1 VNDGSGA
8 NTLSPNAGS
17 WANEADRKTEM
28 KITIHGAGG
37 GEVTGSAYLVQT
49 RDANVLLDLGLFQ
62 GANKVENYNRR
73 PPKGAFDKLDAVV
86 LTHAHLDHTGRLP
99 LLTRAGYRGPI
110 HATPATI
117 DMADLILRDAAHL
130 QKADVERENR
140 RRQRQGQALLEPLY
154 TQEDVER
161 LRPLYRSLAY
171 DQPTTVAPGID
182 IRVVEA
188 GHMLGSVS
196 IEMTVEED
204 SKKRVVIFSG
214 DLGPRGA
221 PLHRDPVPFKH
232 ADIVFMES
240 TYGDRDHRPLM
251 ETAVETRAV
260 VQKAVEAGGK
270 ILVPV
275 FAVGRTQLLLY
286 LLAGAFQRGTLV
298 PFPIYIDSPMA
309 IEATKI
315 YGKHTELFDDEAL
328 AMYQSG
334 DLRENL
340 ETAQFCPT
348 AEDSRALNSLK
359 GPCLIMAGAGMCTG
373 GRILH
378 HFRHNLSRPGTTVLI
393 VGYQGHGSLGRRLVD
408 KKETVTIFGEKIPV
422 RASVHT
428 FGGLSGHA
436 GQSDLMHWLGS
447 FAASRPHV
455 FLTHGEDRSRKPLG
469 TLIEE
474 RYQLRV
480 DYPKLGERIEV

>member
-1 VNDGSGA
+1 
-8 NTLSPNAGS
+8 
-17 WANEADRKTEM
+17 M
-28 KITIHGAGG
+28 KITVHGAGG
-37 GEVTGSAYLVQT
+37 GEVTGSAYLLQT
-49 RDANVLLDLGLFQ
+49 REATILVDLGLFQ
-62 GANKVENYNRR
+62 GAHKLENYNRL
-73 PPKGAFDKLDAVV
+73 PKKGAFDKLDAVI

-99 LLTRAGYRGPI
+99 LLTRAGYNGPI

-117 DMADLILRDAAHL
+117 DIADLILKDSAHL
-130 QKADVERENR
+130 QKADVERQNR
-140 RRQRQGQALLEPLY
+140 RRQRQGQELLEPLY
-154 TQEDVER
+154 EQNDVES
-161 LRPLYRSLAY
+161 LRPLYRPLPY
-171 DQPTTVAPGID
+171 DQPTMLVPGITV
-182 IRVVEA
+182 RAVEA

-196 IEMTVEED
+196 LELTVEED
-204 SKKRVVIFSG
+204 GKKRVVLFSG

-240 TYGDRDHRPLM
+240 TYGDRDHRSLN
-251 ETAVETRAV
+251 ETAIETREIV
-260 VQKAVEAGGK
+260 KKAALAGSK

-286 LLAGAFQRGTLV
+286 LLAGAFQRGTLS

-315 YGKHTELFDDEAL
+315 YAKHTRLFDQEAL
-328 AMYQSG
+328 AMQQSG
-334 DLRENL
+334 DLRQNL
-340 ETAQFCPT
+340 ETAHFCPT
-348 AEDSRALNSLK
+348 AEDSRALNNVP

-393 VGYQGHGSLGRRLVD
+393 VGYQGHGSLGRMLVD
-408 KKETVTIFGEKIPV
+408 GKKTVTIFGEKIPV

-436 GQSDLMHWLGS
+436 GQTDLLRWFDS
-447 FAASRPHV
+447 FAASGPRV
-455 FLTHGEDRSRKPLG
+455 FLTHGEDRARKPLG
-469 TLIEE
+469 KIIED
-474 RYQLRV
+474 RYKLRV
-480 DYPKLGERIEV
+480 DYPALRETIDL

>member
-1 VNDGSGA
+1 
-8 NTLSPNAGS
+8 
-17 WANEADRKTEM
+17 M
-28 KITIHGAGG
+28 KITVHGAGG
-37 GEVTGSAYLVQT
+37 GEVTGSAYLLQIKQ
-49 RDANVLLDLGLFQ
+49 ANVLVDLGLFQ
-62 GANKVENYNRR
+62 GARKVENYNHLPRQ
-73 PPKGAFDKLDAVV
+73 GALDRLDAVV

-99 LLTRAGYRGPI
+99 LLTKAEYRGPI
-110 HATPATI
+110 YATPATI
-117 DMADLILRDAAHL
+117 DIADLILRDSARL
-130 QKADVERENR
+130 QKADVERQNR
-140 RRQRQGQALLEPLY
+140 RRQRLGEAPIEPLY
-154 TQEDVER
+154 AEEDVER
-161 LRPLYRSLAY
+161 LRSLYRPLRY
-171 DQPTTVAPGID
+171 DESTVLAPGIS

-204 SKKRVVIFSG
+204 GQRRVVIFSG

-240 TYGDRDHRPLM
+240 TYGDRDHRSLR
-251 ETAVETRAV
+251 ETAVQTREV
-260 VQKAVEAGGK
+260 VKTAVEASGK

-286 LLAGAFQRGTLV
+286 LLAGAFQRGTLS

-315 YGKHTELFDDEAL
+315 YAKHTELFDDEAL
-328 AMYQSG
+328 AMQASG
-334 DLRENL
+334 ELREHL
-340 ETAQFCPT
+340 GTAQFCQT
-348 AEDSRALNSLK
+348 ADDSRALNGVP

-378 HFRHNLSRPGTTVLI
+378 HFRHNLGRPGTTVLI
-393 VGYQGHGSLGRRLVD
+393 VGYQGHGSLGRMLVD
-408 KKETVTIFGEKIPV
+408 GKKAVTIFGEKIPV

-436 GQSDLMHWLGS
+436 GQSDLLHWLDS
-447 FAASRPHV
+447 FAASGPRV
-455 FLTHGEDRSRKPLG
+455 FLTHGEDRARKSLG
-469 TLIEE
+469 KIIED
-474 RYQLRV
+474 RYRLRV
-480 DYPKLGERIEV
+480 DYPRLRETIEV